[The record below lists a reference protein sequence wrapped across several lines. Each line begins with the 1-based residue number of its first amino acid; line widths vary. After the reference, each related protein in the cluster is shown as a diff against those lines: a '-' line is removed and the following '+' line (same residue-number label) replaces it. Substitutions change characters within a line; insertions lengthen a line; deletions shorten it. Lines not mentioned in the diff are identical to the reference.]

1 MEAISE
7 LSKKY
12 GFRIIEDASHA
23 IGGEYLNK
31 KIGNCEFSDM
41 AVFSFHPVKI
51 LTTGEGGMVTT
62 NNKNCM
68 TN

>member
-1 MEAISE
+1 MEAISK

-31 KIGNCEFSDM
+31 KSTNVIPPSNKEKITEQ
-41 AVFSFHPVKI
+41 PVKNEKTEI
-51 LTTGEGGMVTT
+51 VNTEE
-62 NNKNCM
+62 N
-68 TN
+68 